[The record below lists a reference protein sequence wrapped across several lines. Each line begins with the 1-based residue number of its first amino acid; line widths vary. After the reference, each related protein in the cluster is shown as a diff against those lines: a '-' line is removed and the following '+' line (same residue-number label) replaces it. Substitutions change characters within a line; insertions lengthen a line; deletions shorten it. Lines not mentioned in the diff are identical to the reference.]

1 MVGGK
6 IVQQSIGVSETQT
19 TPVQSP
25 QQVVIRSVPK
35 TIISNVVKSEPT
47 ASTSGV
53 PMQKIITT
61 TTASG
66 QVQGNII
73 SSTNLQQLLQR
84 GNVQQ
89 GQKIVLQSGPGGVQK
104 VLVAS
109 SPHQQQPQQGE
120 KRIIVQNASGQQQQ
134 YILQQNQNTASP
146 QQQQFVTIGGQKLIL
161 QTSGGSQQVQ
171 QMKTAIP
178 QQQIQLQIQEPQQQQ
193 QQGQQII
200 IQQQNSNN
208 NIAQQISQGK
218 VQVMNLNGQQVLV
231 KSVGNNQSVIVGQ
244 VKTSQVSPIK
254 PSMATII
261 SSPQTHQVI
270 KTVQATSTT
279 TSDITDQALLA
290 KHPPGT
296 VLKCVTAQ
304 VMQTPSGPRIVLQ
317 GLQGTDISPQ
327 QSQVLQ
333 QQVKQQLMKGRSR
346 TTFRRSVSKKFYLF
360 SSRSEW
366 EGRRRHRSNQDLPS
380 NHAAVAAT
388 TVDPSSESKSL
399 IIFTRNA
406 NTKSSVH
413 PRSFRMK
420 TNLKISKLTEIEY

>member
-1 MVGGK
+1 M
-6 IVQQSIGVSETQT
+6 
-19 TPVQSP
+19 QSP

-35 TIISNVVKSEPT
+35 TIISNVVKTEPT

-61 TTASG
+61 TSSG

-89 GQKIVLQSGPGGVQK
+89 GQKIVLQSGPGGMQK

-134 YILQQNQNTASP
+134 YILQQNQNTSAP
-146 QQQQFVTIGGQKLIL
+146 QQQFVTIGGQKLIL
-161 QTSGGSQQVQ
+161 QTSGGSPQVQ
-171 QMKTAIP
+171 QIKTSIP
-178 QQQIQLQIQEPQQQQ
+178 QQQIQLQIQEQQP

-200 IQQQNSNN
+200 IQQNSNN

-244 VKTSQVSPIK
+244 VKTSQVSPMK
-254 PSMATII
+254 QNMATII

-279 TSDITDQALLA
+279 SSDITDQALLA

-333 QQVKQQLMKGRSR
+333 QQVKQQLMKG
-346 TTFRRSVSKKFYLF
+346 
-360 SSRSEW
+360 W
-366 EGRRRHRSNQDLPS
+366 
-380 NHAAVAAT
+380 
-388 TVDPSSESKSL
+388 
-399 IIFTRNA
+399 
-406 NTKSSVH
+406 
-413 PRSFRMK
+413 
-420 TNLKISKLTEIEY
+420 ISKII

>member
-1 MVGGK
+1 MFPDLLNLISVVGGK
-6 IVQQSIGVSETQT
+6 VVQQSIGVSEAQT

-35 TIISNVVKSEPT
+35 TIISNVMKTEPT
-47 ASTSGV
+47 ASTSGGV

-61 TTASG
+61 TSSG

-89 GQKIVLQSGPGGVQK
+89 GQKIVLQSGPGGMQK

-134 YILQQNQNTASP
+134 YILQQNQNPASP
-146 QQQQFVTIGGQKLIL
+146 QQQFVTIGGQKLIL
-161 QTSGGSQQVQ
+161 QTSGGSPQVQ

-178 QQQIQLQIQEPQQQQ
+178 QQQIQLQIQEQQQ

-200 IQQQNSNN
+200 IQQNSNN

-254 PSMATII
+254 PTMATII

-279 TSDITDQALLA
+279 SSEINDQALLA

-333 QQVKQQLMKGRSR
+333 QQVKQQLMKGWSQINSQEC
-346 TTFRRSVSKKFYLF
+346 F
-360 SSRSEW
+360 
-366 EGRRRHRSNQDLPS
+366 
-380 NHAAVAAT
+380 
-388 TVDPSSESKSL
+388 
-399 IIFTRNA
+399 
-406 NTKSSVH
+406 
-413 PRSFRMK
+413 
-420 TNLKISKLTEIEY
+420 